1 MKLTLTLLPRYLSA
15 VLLHDVEICG
25 DDEMPLV
32 ITNYEEE
39 INRKSAFPRCLQ
51 GLPLK
56 RRRG

>member
-1 MKLTLTLLPRYLSA
+1 MKLTLTLLPRYPSA
-15 VLLHDVEICG
+15 VLLHDVEICE
-25 DDEMPLV
+25 DDDMPLV

-56 RRRG
+56 